1 MYVTFI
7 NGNGGGF
14 ANKIWVEQGTTVQE
28 FLEDQIVDFDSRQ
41 FDIAVNGAA
50 VMGDAVLT
58 PDSRI
63 VAAYKGQKGA

>member
-1 MYVTFI
+1 MYITFI

-14 ANKIWVEQGTTVQE
+14 ANKVWVDNNTTIMD
-28 FLEDQIVDFDSRQ
+28 FLKNQIVEFDSRQ

-50 VMGDAVLT
+50 TMGDYILQENDRV
-58 PDSRI
+58 